1 MLTKE
6 VLFEKASKVI
16 PGGVNSPVRSFKS
29 VGSTPFF
36 VTKGQGAYIYDQDNQ
51 QYIDYVGSW
60 GPLILGHAHKE
71 VINAVQE
78 QATLGLTYGA
88 ATELE
93 IILAEKVIEIMANI
107 EKIRFVSSGTEAT
120 MSAIRLARGYTKR
133 DKIIKF
139 IGCYH
144 GHADHLLVAAGS
156 GALTLGVPS
165 SAGVPESFT
174 EHTLLAN
181 YNDIDSVISLFEKYK
196 NEIAAVIIEP
206 VPGNMN
212 LILPHKNFLQKLREI
227 CDNYSSLLI
236 FDEVMSGFRVS
247 LGGAQEYYNV
257 KPDLT
262 TLGKVIGGGMPVGA
276 IGGLAEIMDH
286 FAPIGKVYQAGTLS
300 GNPIAMRAGLVT
312 LDILSKNN
320 NFEFIKNQTE
330 KLVSGINE
338 LAEKNNIK
346 MFARSL
352 GTMFGL
358 YFTDNKDVKY
368 YSEVVNSDIEK
379 FNKFFRESLNHGVY
393 FAPSAY
399 EAGFVSLQ
407 HDDKVISDT
416 LERIDLVMKGL

>member
-1 MLTKE
+1 MTTKE
-6 VLFEKASKVI
+6 VLFKRASKVI

-36 VTKGQGAYIYDQDNQ
+36 TTKGEGAYIYDQDNNK
-51 QYIDYVGSW
+51 YIDYVGSW
-60 GPLILGHAHKE
+60 GPLILGHAYPE
-71 VINAVQE
+71 VITAVQE
-78 QATLGLTYGA
+78 QATLGLTYGT

-93 IILAEKVIEIMANI
+93 ILLAEKVLDIMPNI

-139 IGCYH
+139 TGCYH

-174 EHTLLAN
+174 EHTLLAEYNNIENVKELFDN
-181 YNDIDSVISLFEKYK
+181 YKDK
-196 NEIAAVIIEP
+196 IAAIIIEP

-212 LILPHKNFLQKLREI
+212 LIVPHDDFLSKLREL
-227 CDNYSSLLI
+227 CDANNTLLI

-247 LGGAQEYYNV
+247 LGGAQKLYNV

-276 IGGLAEIMDH
+276 IGGRADIMDN
-286 FAPIGKVYQAGTLS
+286 FAPLGKVYQAGTLS

-312 LDILSKNN
+312 LDILSQKD
-320 NFEFIKNQTE
+320 FFKKIQNQTE

-338 LAEKNNIK
+338 IAQKYNIK
-346 MFARSL
+346 MYAKSL

-358 YFTDNKDVKY
+358 YFTENKNIKF
-368 YSEVVNSDIEK
+368 YSDIINSDIDS
-379 FNKFFRESLNHGVY
+379 FNKFFKAMLNNGVY

-399 EAGFVSLQ
+399 EAGFVSIM
-407 HDDKVISDT
+407 HDDIVIKNT
-416 LERIDLVMKGL
+416 LEAIDEVFSAY

>member
-1 MLTKE
+1 MLLKE
-6 VLFEKASKVI
+6 ILFKKASKVI

-29 VGSTPFF
+29 VGDTPFF
-36 VTKGQGAYIYDQDNQ
+36 VSKGQGPYIYDQDDKK
-51 QYIDYVGSW
+51 YIDYVGSW
-60 GPLILGHAHKE
+60 GPLILGHAHPE
-71 VINAVQE
+71 VIKAVQE

-93 IILAEKVIEIMANI
+93 IELAEKVLEIMPNMQ
-107 EKIRFVSSGTEAT
+107 KIRFVSSGTEAT
-120 MSAIRLARGYTKR
+120 MSAIRLARGYTKK

-165 SAGVPESFT
+165 SAGVPDSFT
-174 EHTLLAN
+174 EHTLLAE
-181 YNDIDSVISLFEKYK
+181 YNNIENVESLFNEYK
-196 NEIAAVIIEP
+196 DQIAAVIIEP

-212 LILPHKNFLQKLREI
+212 LILPKDNFLQKLRDL
-227 CDNYSSLLI
+227 CNKNSSLLI

-247 LGGAQEYYNV
+247 LGGAQEYYDI

-276 IGGLAEIMDH
+276 ICGSAEIMDN

-300 GNPIAMRAGLVT
+300 GNPIAMRSGLTT
-312 LDILSKNN
+312 LNILTKDN
-320 NFEFIKNQTE
+320 NFDYIKGQTE
-330 KLVSGINE
+330 KLVSGINQ
-338 LAEKNNIK
+338 LAEKCKIA

-352 GTMFGL
+352 GTMFGI
-358 YFTDNKDVKY
+358 YFTDKKEINY
-368 YSEVVNSDIEK
+368 YSDVVNSDIEK
-379 FNKFFRESLNHGVY
+379 FNKFFRESLKAGVY

-399 EAGFVSLQ
+399 EAGFVSLE
-407 HDDKVISDT
+407 HDDNIIKDT
-416 LERIDLVMKGL
+416 LEKIEEVINAL